1 MFKKLLILFV
11 SVQLFFTLS
20 ACSTKSRDKE
30 NDDKSIELTISAAIS
45 LNEALTEIQAEFTKK
60 HPNIHTSLN
69 LAGSGTLQQQI
80 IQGAPVDIFISA
92 SSEKFTELEKRDL
105 LIKQSKKNLLSNEL
119 VLISNKT
126 SKANFNKFEDLTS
139 PSIKKIAI
147 GTPESVPAGM
157 YARQSLEK
165 LGIWDEVEEK
175 ILYAKDVRQV
185 LTYVETGNVD
195 AGIVYMTEAKSS
207 EKVKIITK
215 ADPATH
221 DQIIYPSGIINSSK
235 HVKEANLFYDFLTS
249 AFASE
254 IFKKY
259 GFKVLD

>member
-1 MFKKLLILFV
+1 MFKR
-11 SVQLFFTLS
+11 LFFVVVWFQLLFALS
-20 ACSTKSRDKE
+20 ACSPNSDNEK
-30 NDDKSIELTISAAIS
+30 NNKSIELTISAAIS
-45 LNEALTEIQAEFTKK
+45 LNEALTEIQSEFTKK
-60 HPNIHTSLN
+60 HPNIHISLN

-92 SSEKFTELEKRDL
+92 SAEKFTELEKRDL
-105 LIKQSKKNLLSNEL
+105 IKKQSKKNLLSNEL
-119 VLISNKT
+119 VLITNKT
-126 SKANFNKFEDLTS
+126 SKLIVQKYEDLTAS
-139 PSIKKIAI
+139 TVKKIAI

-157 YARQSLEK
+157 YARQSLDN

-207 EKVKIITK
+207 GKVKILTK
-215 ADPATH
+215 ANPATH
-221 DQIIYPSGIINSSK
+221 DQIIYPAGIISKTK
-235 HVKEANLFYDFLTS
+235 HVKEATLFYDYLTS
-249 AFASE
+249 TYASN

-259 GFKVLD
+259 GFIVLD